1 MIALSKPETFKVSG
15 PVCVVK
21 GKEVIDFLKKIERV
35 IRGGVFIAFFVMIV
49 AVLVQVVARTFMD
62 QAPLWTEEASRVS
75 LLFIMSLGVGAS
87 FLTGDLVNVDLA
99 LMVMPPGVRRVFEL
113 FSTLLVSLFSFM
125 LVPGAW
131 DFTVSGSWQ
140 TSPILGV
147 QMQYVFASMLIFSVL
162 LGVFGIVK
170 FIRILKHVPLNQPTS
185 H

>member
-1 MIALSKPETFKVSG
+1 MVFVAF
-15 PVCVVK
+15 
-21 GKEVIDFLKKIERV
+21 VI
-35 IRGGVFIAFFVMIV
+35 MIV

-62 QAPLWTEEASRVS
+62 QPPLWTEEASRVS

-99 LMVMPPGVRRVFEL
+99 LMLMPPGARRFFEL
-113 FSTLLVSLFSFM
+113 LSTLLVSVFSFM

-131 DFTVSGSWQ
+131 GFTVSGSWQ

-147 QMQYVFASMLIFSVL
+147 QMQYVFVSMLIFAVL
-162 LGVFGIVK
+162 LGVFGMVK
-170 FIRILKHVPLNQPTS
+170 FIRILKHVPASQPTT

>member
-1 MIALSKPETFKVSG
+1 MLPVSIRFQG
-15 PVCVVK
+15 RC
-21 GKEVIDFLKKIERV
+21 ELIDVLKKIESF
-35 IRGGVFIAFFVMIV
+35 IRSMVFVAFVVMIV

-62 QAPLWTEEASRVS
+62 QPPLWTEEASRVS

-99 LMVMPPGVRRVFEL
+99 LMLMPPNVRRFFEL
-113 FSTLLVSLFSFM
+113 LSTLLVSVFSFM

-147 QMQYVFASMLIFSVL
+147 QMQYVFVSMLIFAVL

-170 FIRILKHVPLNQPTS
+170 FIRILKHVPASMPTS

>member
-1 MIALSKPETFKVSG
+1 MIEL
-15 PVCVVK
+15 
-21 GKEVIDFLKKIERV
+21 LKRIESV
-35 IRGGVFIAFFVMIV
+35 IRGGVCIAFIVMIV

-99 LMVMPPGVRRVFEL
+99 LMIMPPGLRRFFEL
-113 FSTLLVSLFSFM
+113 FSTLLVTSFSFM

-140 TSPILGV
+140 TSPILGI
-147 QMQYVFASMLIFSVL
+147 QMHYVFASMLIFSVL

-170 FIRILKHVPLNQPTS
+170 FIRILKHVPLSQPTS

>member
-1 MIALSKPETFKVSG
+1 MIEL
-15 PVCVVK
+15 
-21 GKEVIDFLKKIERV
+21 LKKIESF
-35 IRGGVFIAFFVMIV
+35 IRGAVFVAFLVMIV

-99 LMVMPPGVRRVFEL
+99 LMLMPPSLRRLFDL
-113 FSTLLVSLFSFM
+113 FSTLLVSIFSFM

-131 DFTVSGSWQ
+131 EFTVSGSWQ

-147 QMQYVFASMLIFSVL
+147 QMQYVFVSMLIFSVL

-170 FIRILKHVPLNQPTS
+170 FIRILKQVPVSQPTI

>member
-1 MIALSKPETFKVSG
+1 ML
-15 PVCVVK
+15 PVRIRFQ
-21 GKEVIDFLKKIERV
+21 GRSELIDVLKKIESF
-35 IRGGVFIAFFVMIV
+35 IRSMVFVAFIVMIV

-62 QAPLWTEEASRVS
+62 QPPLWTEEASRVS

-99 LMVMPPGVRRVFEL
+99 LMLMPPGVRRFFEL
-113 FSTLLVSLFSFM
+113 LSTLLVSVFSFM

-147 QMQYVFASMLIFSVL
+147 QMQYVFVSMLIFAVL
-162 LGVFGIVK
+162 LGVFGMLK
-170 FIRILKHVPLNQPTS
+170 FIRILKHVPASQPTN

>member
-1 MIALSKPETFKVSG
+1 MIDL
-15 PVCVVK
+15 
-21 GKEVIDFLKKIERV
+21 LKKIESF
-35 IRGGVFIAFFVMIV
+35 IRGAVFVAFVVMIV

-99 LMVMPPGVRRVFEL
+99 LMLMPAGVRRFFDL
-113 FSTLLVSLFSFM
+113 LSTLLVSVFSFM
-125 LVPGAW
+125 LIPGAW

-147 QMQYVFASMLIFSVL
+147 QMQYVFVSMLIFSVL

-170 FIRILKHVPLNQPTS
+170 FIRILKHVPVSQPTT